1 MPAPAALFLQVH
13 EPAADRA
20 VVSEPSVRVSASTLP
35 WLITQIRHSSS
46 AQPDQLSI
54 VQADASG
61 DFSADVQPLAEGV
74 NVIEII
80 TYHGASDQTVRRFLA
95 VTYKPAPVTDPAP
108 IPLFLNISRP
118 ADGAA
123 VTDPI
128 LVVSGATTPNARV
141 VLQDIIPVE
150 PDELGQWQAS
160 IVLEPGKNQ
169 INAQALRGAE
179 KVDAAISV
187 TYDPDS

>member
-1 MPAPAALFLQVH
+1 MPAKLFLQVH
-13 EPAADRA
+13 HPAHLA
-20 VVSEPSVRVSASTLP
+20 VVSEPNVRVSASTLP
-35 WLITQIRHSSS
+35 WLVTRIRYSSS
-46 AQPDQLSI
+46 AQHDQLSI
-54 VQADASG
+54 EQADASG
-61 DFSADVQPLAEGV
+61 NFSDEVTLAEGV
-74 NVIEII
+74 NVIEFT

-95 VTYKPAPVTDPAP
+95 VTYKPAPVTDPDP
-108 IPLFLNISRP
+108 VLLFLNISRP

-123 VTDPI
+123 VSDPI

>member
-1 MPAPAALFLQVH
+1 MPAPATLFLQVH

-35 WLITQIRHSSS
+35 WLITQIRYSSS
-46 AQPDQLSI
+46 AQPDQHSI
-54 VQADASG
+54 VRADASG
-61 DFSADVQPLAEGV
+61 DFSATVPLAEGV
-74 NVIEII
+74 NVIEIT

-95 VTYKPAPVTDPAP
+95 VTYDPAPVTDPAP

-123 VTDPI
+123 VSAPI

-141 VLQDIIPVE
+141 VLQGIIPVE

>member
-13 EPAADRA
+13 EPANTA
-20 VVSEPSVRVSASTLP
+20 VVSEPTVRVYASTLP
-35 WLITQIRHSSS
+35 WLITEISYSSS
-46 AQPDQLSI
+46 AQPDKHFI
-54 VQADASG
+54 KQADASG
-61 DFSADVQPLAEGV
+61 NFSAEVTLAEGV
-74 NVIEII
+74 NVIEFT

-108 IPLFLNISRP
+108 IPLFLNISEP

-123 VTDPI
+123 VSDPI
-128 LVVSGATTPNARV
+128 LVVSGSTTPNARV

>member
-1 MPAPAALFLQVH
+1 MPATLFLQVH
-13 EPAADRA
+13 QPSNTA
-20 VVSEPSVRVSASTLP
+20 VVSEPAVRVSASTLP
-35 WLITQIRHSSS
+35 WLITEISYSSS
-46 AQPDQLSI
+46 AQPDQHFI
-54 VQADASG
+54 EQADASG
-61 DFSADVQPLAEGV
+61 NFITTVPLAEGV
-74 NVIEII
+74 NVIEFT

-108 IPLFLNISRP
+108 LFLNISGP

-150 PDELGQWQAS
+150 TDELGQWQAS

-179 KVDAAISV
+179 KVEAAISV